1 MLVRPAAGCDS
12 DERATTQTDPFKPT
26 QRADGPLAGFLSGGR
41 RARFSRTDLNMLVA
55 RALKI
60 SQIADGGIVFR

>member
-1 MLVRPAAGCDS
+1 
-12 DERATTQTDPFKPT
+12 
-26 QRADGPLAGFLSGGR
+26 LAGFLSGGR